1 MHIVDDNKKI
11 DTFRLTQVFAVF
23 NLILDSYWSIHIENL
38 YKSNYMTL
46 TEKQL
51 DPNLSK
57 FEIETTGEG
66 CAMVHLVEKYNVM
79 PEVAQPET
87 GLRVNVFV
95 RAKSRQCTIREQ
107 RKITVC
113 ANYKSRRHQAYRI
126 YRLRRVVCI
135 VIKTVFRYD

>member
-1 MHIVDDNKKI
+1 
-11 DTFRLTQVFAVF
+11 
-23 NLILDSYWSIHIENL
+23 
-38 YKSNYMTL
+38 MTL

-79 PEVAQPET
+79 PAVAQPET

-107 RKITVC
+107 RKLTVC

-126 YRLRRVVCI
+126 YRRVVGI
-135 VIKTVFRYD
+135 MIKTVFRYEDRVESLSKVIM

>member
-1 MHIVDDNKKI
+1 MQN
-11 DTFRLTQVFAVF
+11 
-23 NLILDSYWSIHIENL
+23 SS
-38 YKSNYMTL
+38 KSNYMTL
-46 TEKQL
+46 TEKEL

-107 RKITVC
+107 RKLTVC
-113 ANYKSRRHQAYRI
+113 ANYKSRRQQAY
-126 YRLRRVVCI
+126 
-135 VIKTVFRYD
+135 KSYDE

>member
-1 MHIVDDNKKI
+1 
-11 DTFRLTQVFAVF
+11 
-23 NLILDSYWSIHIENL
+23 
-38 YKSNYMTL
+38 MTL

-107 RKITVC
+107 RKLTVC
-113 ANYKSRRHQAYRI
+113 ANYKSRRNQAYRI
-126 YRLRRVVCI
+126 YRLRRVVGI
-135 VIKTVFRYD
+135 VIKTVFRYEHRVESLSKIIM

>member
-1 MHIVDDNKKI
+1 
-11 DTFRLTQVFAVF
+11 
-23 NLILDSYWSIHIENL
+23 
-38 YKSNYMTL
+38 MTL

-51 DPNLSK
+51 DPNLTK

-107 RKITVC
+107 RKLTVC
-113 ANYKSRRHQAYRI
+113 ANYKSRRHQAYRFNSSGSWALRI
-126 YRLRRVVCI
+126 RLNVVTRI
-135 VIKTVFRYD
+135 AFRLSKIIT

>member
-1 MHIVDDNKKI
+1 MLLCSDLLWI
-11 DTFRLTQVFAVF
+11 QG
-23 NLILDSYWSIHIENL
+23 ENSFE
-38 YKSNYMTL
+38 SNYMTL

-79 PEVAQPET
+79 PELAQPET

-107 RKITVC
+107 RKLTVC
-113 ANYKSRRHQAYRI
+113 ANYKSRRQKAYKLYDI
-126 YRLRRVVCI
+126 IWDVLYGLYYISVFNNI
-135 VIKTVFRYD
+135 VLNKFFSLNSFNLETKSRF